1 MQKVIINQ
9 TEAIQLLKGKA
20 DLSDYEIQL
29 DAAPVEALDAILLG
43 RNGISIPESLIY
55 YEDEAIDF
63 SDDPDLTDEDL
74 SNGKI
79 KWLVYTELAL
89 DEEIRDWVKKENIN
103 LSELLSNMV
112 TNFYQ
117 NVQSLRKNSASWL
130 KMLLN
135 GRRVVK

>member
-1 MQKVIINQ
+1 MKMQKVIINQ
-9 TEAIQLLKGKA
+9 TEAIQLLKEKA
-20 DLSDYEIQL
+20 DLSEYEIQL
-29 DAAPVEALDAILLG
+29 DAVPVEALDTILLG
-43 RNGISIPESLIY
+43 KNGISVPESLIY

-74 SNGKI
+74 ASGKI
-79 KWLVYTELAL
+79 KWLVHTELAL

-117 NVQSLRKNSASWL
+117 NVQSLRKNSAS
-130 KMLLN
+130 
-135 GRRVVK
+135 

>member
-117 NVQSLRKNSASWL
+117 NVQSLRKNSAS
-130 KMLLN
+130 
-135 GRRVVK
+135 